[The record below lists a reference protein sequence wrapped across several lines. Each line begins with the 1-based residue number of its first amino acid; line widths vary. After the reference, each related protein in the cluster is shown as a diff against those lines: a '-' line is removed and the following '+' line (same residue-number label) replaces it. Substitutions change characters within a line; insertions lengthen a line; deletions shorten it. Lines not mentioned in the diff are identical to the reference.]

1 MRKAFSLIT
10 SIFIIIMMSSVSVLV
25 FSVSGKMAKE
35 TTIQF
40 RKEQAMLLAR
50 SYTEFAVMAVINYD
64 RGASNDC
71 IENINGDITSLTPGE
86 TPMAEASTT
95 NGSGYKVDTKIY
107 YLGNNLPC
115 TAANILNNGTAIT
128 TSYNDI
134 AGKPDALAAILVDVY
149 VQYKDPDVDNPTT
162 SEWITYHRR
171 TLQKI

>member
-10 SIFIIIMMSSVSVLV
+10 SIFIIVMMATVSMLV
-25 FSVSGKMAKE
+25 FSVSGKMVKE
-35 TTIQF
+35 TTIQL

-64 RGASNDC
+64 RSAGNDC
-71 IENINGDITSLTPGE
+71 IENINGDITALAPGATP
-86 TPMAEASTT
+86 TAEASSN
-95 NGSGYKVDTKIY
+95 NGSGYKVETKIY

-115 TAANILNNGTAIT
+115 SAGNILNSGAAIT
-128 TSYNDI
+128 TNYNDT
-134 AGKPDALAAILVDVY
+134 GSPDALAAIIVDVY
-149 VQYKDPDVDNPTT
+149 VKYKDPDVDNPTT